1 MNFQATIRRTSET
14 AIVAAD
20 DIRDLVKGRLRS
32 GRPELDP
39 RQRAALADLRRD
51 GYAVIGG
58 YWPRERALE
67 TGRALE
73 QELKDGVDR
82 DYESGA
88 YLRFWDDRA
97 YDQGV
102 RRLYHVDKFRPELRD
117 FRNDPFVLDT
127 VNAYYGV
134 PFHPAV
140 LMFQHNTRSNHDT
153 RSYHVDGFW
162 REFKAFLYL
171 DDVDEGNGPFTY
183 IPGTHRSHARRL
195 RKQLAGGS
203 GGSPTSFD
211 LSEIEQ
217 ALDREVKITGLAGT
231 LILADVRGLHRG
243 SPQRVGSR
251 SALVCYILKH
261 PEEIFLDR

>member
-1 MNFQATIRRTSET
+1 MNLQATIRRTSET

-20 DIRDLVKGRLRS
+20 DIRDLVKGRLKTAS
-32 GRPELDP
+32 PELDP

-51 GYAVIGG
+51 GYAVIEG

-82 DYESGA
+82 DYDSGA

-102 RRLYHVDKFRPELRD
+102 RRLYHVDKLMPELRD
-117 FRNDPFVLDT
+117 FRDDPFVLDT
-127 VNAYYGV
+127 VNGYYRL
-134 PFHPAV
+134 PFHPAL

-153 RSYHVDGFW
+153 RYYHVDGFQ
-162 REFKAFLYL
+162 REFKSFLYL

-183 IPGTHRSHARRL
+183 IPGTHRSHVRRL
-195 RKQLAGGS
+195 RKQLAENGEA
-203 GGSPTSFD
+203 SPTSFHAD
-211 LSEIEQ
+211 EIEG
-217 ALDREVKITGLAGT
+217 ALDREVQITGPAGT

-243 SPQRVGSR
+243 SPQRAGSR
-251 SALVCYILKH
+251 SVLVCYMLKH
-261 PEEIFLDR
+261 ATEIFPDR